1 MLPNTR
7 ILEMIKNILKANFTL
22 KKLHFDLNLWM
33 NEQIHKIMHNRLIKK
48 SSLKKNYFTKH

>member
-22 KKLHFDLNLWM
+22 KKLQFVFNLCM
-33 NEQIHKIMHNRLIKK
+33 NKQIHIIMNTRLIKK
-48 SSLKKNYFTKH
+48 DFS

>member
-22 KKLHFDLNLWM
+22 KKLQFDFNLCM
-33 NEQIHKIMHNRLIKK
+33 NKEIHKIMHTRLIKK
-48 SSLKKNYFTKH
+48 DFS